1 VQQVL
6 MMGSRSHYIAV
17 GLELESVREL
27 GESSVKHQK
36 TIDFLKDH
44 QITTIAMESIG
55 LNWQSSFHILQE
67 ADFEVL
73 LVSGNQISVLPS
85 LVYASRFC

>member
-1 VQQVL
+1 
-6 MMGSRSHYIAV
+6 
-17 GLELESVREL
+17 
-27 GESSVKHQK
+27 
-36 TIDFLKDH
+36 
-44 QITTIAMESIG
+44 MESIG
-55 LNWQSSFHILQE
+55 LNWQSSFHIFQE